1 MKWQNYLGK
10 QRYNIFIIEKSHK
23 TRILTPYFHS
33 ITVHIDYGMDPFPC
47 SFCFRISICWYW
59 TNMFWHWRDF
69 IAMTYWWW
77 PRSLTWGKATVMLH
91 TDSSSYGSMENS
103 RQVEERWF
111 QAAAFGESGTNSL
124 IHSNNTKDFCHHGLT
139 RTINVIIKLI
149 VQVPFSFKLY
159 NITCYEWFKFQSV

>member
-1 MKWQNYLGK
+1 MIYVSLFSQICFLPEYIHFWGSL
-10 QRYNIFIIEKSHK
+10 K
-23 TRILTPYFHS
+23 TTILCQLKMTF
-33 ITVHIDYGMDPFPC
+33 

-59 TNMFWHWRDF
+59 TNMFWHFRDF

-124 IHSNNTKDFCHHGLT
+124 IHSDNTKDFCHHGLT

-159 NITCYEWFKFQSV
+159 NITCYEWFKFQSE